1 MYCYYWCQND
11 DGNTKYF
18 LFNFNDE
25 MVGDTL
31 TVLNFTNDS
40 LIQPVLFD
48 VDIRAAIIEC
58 LRVWF

>member
-1 MYCYYWCQND
+1 
-11 DGNTKYF
+11 
-18 LFNFNDE
+18 